1 LGIGAC
7 DFFVAPTPMQALTVR
22 ASMTPRLP
30 LFLLLLSCASAARA
44 DDSFTGALSPADFQ
58 AAGLGKLTPA
68 ELAKL
73 DLLVRGQQSGAV
85 AKATAETTQK
95 VTTTVRAQVQAE
107 DRKQSAGL
115 LDKMKVMLKPG
126 TEIEYSTLDSTL
138 AAIHEISFGK
148 GGAVFTLANGQMW
161 RTDDDDDW
169 PSLTGKPVHVRIIP
183 GSMGSFFMDIQ
194 GSGRPRVKF
203 IGNVLAMPAPSGS

>member
-1 LGIGAC
+1 
-7 DFFVAPTPMQALTVR
+7 
-22 ASMTPRLP
+22 MTPRLP
-30 LFLLLLSCASAARA
+30 FVLLLLACVPAASA

-58 AAGLGKLTPA
+58 AAGLGKLTPD

-73 DLLVRGQQSGAV
+73 DLLVRSQQSGAV

-95 VTTTVRAQVQAE
+95 VATTVRAQVQAE
-107 DRKQSAGL
+107 DRKESAGFI
-115 LDKMKVMLKPG
+115 DKMKVMLKPG
-126 TEIEYSTLDSTL
+126 TEIGYTTLDSTL
-138 AAIHEISFGK
+138 VAIHEINFGK

-183 GSMGSFFMDIQ
+183 GSMGSFFMDIER
-194 GSGRPRVKF
+194 GGRPRVRF
-203 IGNVLAMPAPSGS
+203 AGTTAPAPAAAPAAN